1 MSADGRLGGM
11 RAYGVALAA
20 CMAVALAAEAAWSM
34 AGEPPAGDEAKDA
47 PKAET
52 AKADAKEREFEPP
65 PGYKRVK
72 RGKHVLYC
80 RKDTE
85 IGTRFPV
92 TKCYSEEQLAQ
103 IEMAQERGNREF
115 EQRRR
120 ICSTQTACH

>member
-1 MSADGRLGGM
+1 MPADGQSD
-11 RAYGVALAA
+11 GVCVRGAVIAA
-20 CMAVALAAEAAWSM
+20 CVAAALMGGPAWAI

-47 PKAET
+47 PKAEE
-52 AKADAKEREFEPP
+52 ARAEADGGEFVPP
-65 PGYKRVK
+65 PGYKRVE

-85 IGTRFPV
+85 IGSRFPV
-92 TKCYSEEQLAQ
+92 TKCYSEEQLAE

-120 ICSTQTACH
+120 ICSTQTACD